1 MAKQIITREGWQKIN
16 DELDHLIKVERPKIV
31 QAIALA
37 REQGDLSE
45 NAEYSAAKETQGI
58 IEGRIADLQRLI
70 DNCEILDGESV
81 TNDRVSIGCKVKLYD
96 FDLDEEVCY
105 SLVNTA
111 EADLDEGKISLKSK
125 LGEAMN
131 GKRIG
136 DTFTV
141 HAPSGNFEY
150 KILAIDK

>member
-1 MAKQIITREGWQKIN
+1 MAKQIITREGWKKIN
-16 DELDHLIKVERPKIV
+16 DELDHLIKVERPQIV
-31 QAIALA
+31 QAIAVA

-58 IEGRIADLQRLI
+58 IEGRIAELQHLL
-70 DNCEILDGESV
+70 DNCEILADDDVS
-81 TNDRVSIGCKVKLYD
+81 NDRISIGCKVKLYD
-96 FDLDEEVCY
+96 CDLEEEVVY
-105 SLVNTA
+105 YLVSTA

-131 GKRIG
+131 GKKIG

-150 KILAIDK
+150 KVLDIMR

>member
-1 MAKQIITREGWQKIN
+1 MAKQIITREGWKKIN
-16 DELDHLIKVERPKIV
+16 DELDHLIKVERPQIV
-31 QAIALA
+31 QAIAVA

-58 IEGRIADLQRLI
+58 IEGRILELQHLL
-70 DNCEILDGESV
+70 DNCEILADDNVS
-81 TNDRVSIGCKVKLYD
+81 NDRISIGCKVKLYD
-96 FDLDEEVCY
+96 CDLEEDVVY
-105 SLVNTA
+105 YLVSTA

-131 GKRIG
+131 GKKIG

-150 KILAIDK
+150 KVLDITR

>member
-16 DELDHLIKVERPKIV
+16 DELDHLIKVERPNIV

-70 DNCEILDGESV
+70 DNCEILDDESV
-81 TNDRVSIGCKVKLYD
+81 SNDRVSIGCKVKLYD
-96 FDLDEEVCY
+96 FDLEEEVCY

-150 KILAIDK
+150 KIIAIDK

>member
-1 MAKQIITREGWQKIN
+1 MAKQIITREGWKKIN
-16 DELDHLIKVERPKIV
+16 DELDHLIKVERPQIV
-31 QAIALA
+31 QAIAVA

-58 IEGRIADLQRLI
+58 IEGRISELQHLL
-70 DNCEILDGESV
+70 DNCEILADDDVS
-81 TNDRVSIGCKVKLYD
+81 NDRISIGCKVKLYD
-96 FDLDEEVCY
+96 CDLEEEVVY
-105 SLVNTA
+105 YLVGTA

-131 GKRIG
+131 GKKIG

-150 KILAIDK
+150 KVLDIMR